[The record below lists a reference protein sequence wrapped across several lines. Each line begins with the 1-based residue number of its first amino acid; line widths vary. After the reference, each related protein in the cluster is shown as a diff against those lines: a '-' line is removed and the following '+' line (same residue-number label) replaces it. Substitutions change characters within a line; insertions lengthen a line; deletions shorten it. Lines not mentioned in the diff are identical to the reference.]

1 MTTGMTAGMN
11 PGIKSLLILAS
22 LPLCLSLLAC
32 SEEAPLPPPESR
44 PVKTM
49 LIGGLAAGDQ
59 RQFPGV
65 VDAIQKAEIS
75 FRVRGKLNTLPAKEG
90 ENVKQGQVLA
100 TLDPRDYQIVLNDRK
115 ASYDTAKANYD
126 RAKELLEKNAISRV
140 DHDNIRA
147 KYHTAKANLDA
158 AEQDLSYTTLRAKF
172 DGFVAKRYVENFEE
186 VFPRQA
192 VLLLQDVS
200 ELEIKID
207 IPETIMIMLR
217 KHKDTAKS
225 ETREPKRSVYAV
237 FDQIKGQKFPLAL
250 KEIAT
255 KADVNT
261 RTFQATLKMKN
272 PEGYNVLPGMT
283 ATVFAEV
290 FPGETGGDEAI
301 ELPLSAVVSSTDK
314 QSTVWLVDEDT
325 MTVSPVPVK
334 LVLLTKEA
342 VTVTGL
348 NPGQRVVTAGASF
361 LREGMQVTLL
371 ETGEQ
376 PE

>member
-147 KYHTAKANLDA
+147 KYHTAKANLEA

-172 DGFVAKRYVENFEE
+172 DGYVAKRYVENFEE

-217 KHKDTAKS
+217 KHKDTATAG
-225 ETREPKRSVYAV
+225 TREPKRSVYAV
-237 FDQIKGQKFPLAL
+237 FDQIKGQKFPLSL
-250 KEIAT
+250 KELAT

-290 FPGETGGDEAI
+290 FPGETGGDEAV

-314 QSTVWLVDEDT
+314 QATVWLVDEET
-325 MTVSPVPVK
+325 MTVNPVPVK
-334 LVLLTKEA
+334 LELLTKEA

-348 NPGQRVVTAGASF
+348 NSGQRVVTAGASF
-361 LREGMQVTLL
+361 LRKGMQVTLL